1 MIVRTTKLVTNTGN
15 TIYSSTCTIDGNT
28 ITGCQ
33 DPFPY
38 IRRLMRKKCLRAV
51 AMNQDGQNVTM
62 IVK

>member
-1 MIVRTTKLVTNTGN
+1 MIVRTTKLVTTTGD

-38 IRRLMRKKCLRAV
+38 IRRMMRKKGLRAV
-51 AMNQDGQNVTM
+51 DMHQDGQNVTL